1 MTTTRR
7 KTAKKTVSRPTTK
20 SHTRHKQTARKTKSY
35 ELILVPVHLKSRKRK
50 R

>member
-1 MTTTRR
+1 MTTKR

-35 ELILVPVHLKSRKRK
+35 ELVLVPVKSRKRK